1 MTTFLDT
8 NVVIAL
14 LNEKDPYHNWS
25 VEELNKRKGDGPAI
39 VSDIV
44 YCEIS
49 IAMKDI
55 AELDEA
61 IVRLG
66 LERLRCNDAALF
78 RAGRAFK
85 HYREINK
92 GPKLGLLPDFLIGA
106 VAEVSGA
113 PLMTTNSKDFVGYF
127 PKMGVISP

>member
-14 LNEKDPYHNWS
+14 LND
-25 VEELNKRKGDGPAI
+25 KRKGDGPAI